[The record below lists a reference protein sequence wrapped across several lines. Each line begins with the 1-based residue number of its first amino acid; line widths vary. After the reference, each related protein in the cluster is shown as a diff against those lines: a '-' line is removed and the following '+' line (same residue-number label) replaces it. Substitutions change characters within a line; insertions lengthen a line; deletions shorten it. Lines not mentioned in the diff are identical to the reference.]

1 MIVTGEEAECLT
13 KNEHFSVEDWMEQ
26 NQGCALRTCPTE
38 TVNDLVNFPK
48 IKNNLTYY
56 PSD

>member
-13 KNEHFSVEDWMEQ
+13 KNEHFSVEDWVEQ

-38 TVNDLVNFPK
+38 TVNFPK
-48 IKNNLTYY
+48 IKNNLRYH

>member
-1 MIVTGEEAECLT
+1 MIVTEEEAECLT
-13 KNEHFSVEDWMEQ
+13 KNEHFSVEDWVEQ

-38 TVNDLVNFPK
+38 TVNFPK
-48 IKNNLTYY
+48 IKNNLRYH